1 MITISIHIEN
11 IQAAEPTPSPED
23 ENVSETESEDGS
35 EDESESKSE
44 DESESEPEPEP
55 QPEPEPESEP
65 ELVPEPTKL
74 TRSGPKQSKNTAK
87 AVEKPAPP
95 RTLRSEFKSFC
106 N

>member
-35 EDESESKSE
+35 EDGSE
-44 DESESEPEPEP
+44 DESESESEPEAEP
-55 QPEPEPESEP
+55 QPEP
-65 ELVPEPTKL
+65 ELVPEPTKV